1 MRNLIAACCLVA
13 TAVPAF
19 AANSKISRVDS
30 TRMTCAQLQE
40 RIRTEGEVV
49 ARYPGNPDPSMTLHT
64 RLVMGNRM
72 CPFGTTK
79 AYFTTVPTSDTKACV
94 VQECQISR

>member
-13 TAVPAF
+13 AAAPAF
-19 AANSKISRVDS
+19 AANGNISRVNS
-30 TRMTCAQLQE
+30 MRMTCAQLQE

-49 ARYPGNPDPSMTLHT
+49 ARFPGNPNPSITLHG
-64 RLVMGNRM
+64 RFVEGNRM

-79 AYFTTVPTSDTKACV
+79 AYNTTVPTSDTKACV